1 MKMARKSGSYQ
12 VDGERGAFLRE
23 HRRCLDSIIAYC
35 NDYVYHGRLLPL
47 KGDRP
52 KYAALPSKGYVHV
65 NGYSQKG
72 KTGSRFNEAEAAAI
86 VKWLS
91 REKRKLE
98 EAYGKPIPQ
107 VAAIVTPFKAQERL
121 LRKLLSGLPDAADFV
136 TMTVGTVHSLQ
147 GAQYPLVIFSPV
159 NSPED
164 TSYFMEAGGKYNM
177 LNVAVS
183 RAQYHFLVF
192 GHMNIFHPDR
202 DTPSGNLAKWLFD
215 SQQSEISSHF
225 LYQDEEPLLSQS
237 LDVPRQ
243 SAAVCRLS
251 TLEAHTDILRQALQT
266 ARRKVV
272 IVSPFLS
279 IRALESDHLLPLIQ
293 EAVERGVEVVVYTDH
308 YLDKKNG
315 LWKEES
321 LQARRALVEH
331 HVSLRVLK
339 GIHNKTLVVD
349 DRLLVE
355 GSFNWLSARRNK
367 DDARHEC
374 SILVQAPAAAACID
388 QLMQEL
394 EAIDREA
401 LFYCPPKQ
409 KILCADFFCQPLY
422 HNYWNSVLTH
432 LRERA
437 SRLNLPEDSNP
448 EPLQEI
454 RKKYPRH
461 RAAWTDEEMQLVW
474 ELMNY
479 TNDLRVFTDCLQRS
493 ERSIRYKVEGTAP

>member
-1 MKMARKSGSYQ
+1 
-12 VDGERGAFLRE
+12 
-23 HRRCLDSIIAYC
+23 
-35 NDYVYHGRLLPL
+35 
-47 KGDRP
+47 
-52 KYAALPSKGYVHV
+52 
-65 NGYSQKG
+65 
-72 KTGSRFNEAEAAAI
+72 
-86 VKWLS
+86 
-91 REKRKLE
+91 
-98 EAYGKPIPQ
+98 
-107 VAAIVTPFKAQERL
+107 
-121 LRKLLSGLPDAADFV
+121 
-136 TMTVGTVHSLQ
+136 
-147 GAQYPLVIFSPV
+147 
-159 NSPED
+159 
-164 TSYFMEAGGKYNM
+164 
-177 LNVAVS
+177 
-183 RAQYHFLVF
+183 
-192 GHMNIFHPDR
+192 MNIFHPDR

-225 LYQDEEPLLSQS
+225 LYQDEKPLLSQS

-374 SILVQAPAAAACID
+374 SILVQAPAATACID

-394 EAIDREA
+394 ETIDREA

-461 RAAWTDEEMQLVW
+461 RAAWTDEEVQLVW

>member
-1 MKMARKSGSYQ
+1 M
-12 VDGERGAFLRE
+12 
-23 HRRCLDSIIAYC
+23 
-35 NDYVYHGRLLPL
+35 
-47 KGDRP
+47 
-52 KYAALPSKGYVHV
+52 
-65 NGYSQKG
+65 
-72 KTGSRFNEAEAAAI
+72 
-86 VKWLS
+86 
-91 REKRKLE
+91 
-98 EAYGKPIPQ
+98 
-107 VAAIVTPFKAQERL
+107 
-121 LRKLLSGLPDAADFV
+121 
-136 TMTVGTVHSLQ
+136 
-147 GAQYPLVIFSPV
+147 
-159 NSPED
+159 
-164 TSYFMEAGGKYNM
+164 
-177 LNVAVS
+177 
-183 RAQYHFLVF
+183 
-192 GHMNIFHPDR
+192 
-202 DTPSGNLAKWLFD
+202 
-215 SQQSEISSHF
+215 
-225 LYQDEEPLLSQS
+225 
-237 LDVPRQ
+237 
-243 SAAVCRLS
+243 
-251 TLEAHTDILRQALQT
+251 RQALQT

-394 EAIDREA
+394 ETIDREA

-461 RAAWTDEEMQLVW
+461 RAAWTDEEVQLVW

>member
-1 MKMARKSGSYQ
+1 MLQQPELLAPAGSL
-12 VDGERGAFLRE
+12 ETL
-23 HRRCLDSIIAYC
+23 
-35 NDYVYHGRLLPL
+35 
-47 KGDRP
+47 
-52 KYAALPSKGYVHV
+52 KYAVMYGADAVYCALPEFGMRAAPV
-65 NGYSQKG
+65 N
-72 KTGSRFNEAEAAAI
+72 
-86 VKWLS
+86 L
-91 REKRKLE
+91 
-98 EAYGKPIPQ
+98 
-107 VAAIVTPFKAQERL
+107 
-121 LRKLLSGLPDAADFV
+121 
-136 TMTVGTVHSLQ
+136 TVGELHE
-147 GAQYPLVIFSPV
+147 GCIF
-159 NSPED
+159 
-164 TSYFMEAGGKYNM
+164 AHARGKKVYLT
-177 LNVAVS
+177 LNT
-183 RAQYHFLVF
+183 LLT
-192 GHMNIFHPDR
+192 DR
-202 DTPSGNLAKWLFD
+202 ELP
-215 SQQSEISSHF
+215 
-225 LYQDEEPLLSQS
+225 
-237 LDVPRQ
+237 
-243 SAAVCRLS
+243 
-251 TLEAHTDILRQALQT
+251 QALQT

-367 DDARHEC
+367 EDARHEC

-448 EPLQEI
+448 EPLQENKKKCKSFPHSPFFLSFI
-454 RKKYPRH
+454 KILKFLKLQALPVIYNLERKKNSFMCYNIH
-461 RAAWTDEEMQLVW
+461 WH
-474 ELMNY
+474 
-479 TNDLRVFTDCLQRS
+479 
-493 ERSIRYKVEGTAP
+493 TA